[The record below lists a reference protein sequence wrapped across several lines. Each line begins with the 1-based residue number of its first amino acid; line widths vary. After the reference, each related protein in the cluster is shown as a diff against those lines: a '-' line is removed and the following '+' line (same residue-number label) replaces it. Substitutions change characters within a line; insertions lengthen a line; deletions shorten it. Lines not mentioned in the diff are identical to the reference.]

1 MTVRLFHADPSRLR
15 FTARVLEIRAGGHEA
30 VLDRT
35 AFYATSGGQL
45 HDTGVL
51 GGVPVEEVLEEGD
64 TLVHRLGAPL
74 PLTPGSEVEG
84 TVDAGRRRDLSR
96 QHTGQ
101 HLLSAILADRFG
113 LETVSVHLGETSSTL
128 DVAAPALQ
136 PSLLA
141 EVEGLAND
149 LVAENRTVTIG
160 EEEAG
165 EAARRGL
172 RKPSDRS
179 GSIRVVTIEGVDRSA
194 CGGTHVEG
202 TASIGPI
209 LLGETER
216 IRGDTR
222 VSFLCGDRALRR
234 ARADRE
240 ALVAAAR
247 TLGATAEEV
256 PGRVASLQERLRESG
271 SAVRRLEGEV
281 AELRARELHS
291 ASNPGP
297 GGIRRILVE
306 DPPDGMD
313 GLQRLGQA
321 CAALPGTL
329 LVGITGSPPGILVA
343 AAEDTGLHA
352 GDLLRGVLSEVGG
365 RGGGSPRVARGTA
378 PDAGSLRE
386 VAARLAEGAG

>member
-15 FTARVLEIRAGGHEA
+15 FTARVLEIRAGGHEV

-74 PLTPGSEVEG
+74 PLTPESEVEG

-179 GSIRVVTIEGVDRSA
+179 SIRVVTIEGVDRSA

-247 TLGATAEEV
+247 ALGAPPEEV
-256 PGRVASLQERLRESG
+256 PGRVA
-271 SAVRRLEGEV
+271 
-281 AELRARELHS
+281 RELHS
-291 ASNPGP
+291 ASVPGP

-343 AAEDTGLHA
+343 AAEDTGFHA